1 MLANFEEQSI
11 IFVIKLQKD
20 RKINLVKIYK
30 LYLLTINCQKIYFE
44 TNKIN
49 QSRDKV
55 TIVILNYTSY
65 YNKKQKIIQK

>member
-30 LYLLTINCQKIYFE
+30 LYLLTINC
-44 TNKIN
+44 
-49 QSRDKV
+49 
-55 TIVILNYTSY
+55 
-65 YNKKQKIIQK
+65 